1 MKKKEYIN
9 YLILILTILVIVF
22 ITTRFTNVFGSDTDF
37 INQHTVL
44 PDYFR
49 QLFYQTGNIIPNFA
63 FHYGGGQ
70 NIFNLSYYGLLSPV
84 ILPSYLFPFMDMLTY
99 MTIVDIIILIVSG
112 ILFYK
117 WLRSHDY
124 SDKISLMVSLLFI
137 LSDSF
142 IFHMHRHIM
151 FVSYMPFLIMALM
164 GVDKLIRNNKKSLL
178 TISVFLMIMTSY
190 YYSVCGILVICIYYL
205 YEYLSNNKNL
215 TAKMFFK
222 DGVKFASL
230 IFVSIMLAG
239 LFLLPTAY
247 TLLHGRGESEGGISI
262 LSLLIPN
269 LHVHS
274 VFVGTYAIGLSMLA
288 FLSLLY
294 LFFTKK
300 KNNIILGTIISLI
313 LFIPIFRFI
322 LNGGLYLREKCFI
335 PFMPLFGFLIAYFIN
350 DLLSNKINIKKFIIY
365 LLIIIVPLY
374 FCDSNW
380 MSYLY
385 VLGFAILLLVF
396 NRYRCKKIFSFCL
409 IITAFIT
416 NIFVNLDE
424 EYVTIDTYNKYFNKD
439 IESNID
445 SVISSDDTYFRSNNL
460 IYPTKT
466 INKIYNYNYYTTN
479 MYSSTYN
486 GNYLNFV
493 RDVFKNN
500 RLEYN
505 YFMIPS
511 SNNLLFNTF
520 MGVKYLN
527 SSYDPGLGYEKIGEN
542 MYINNSVFPMFYATS
557 NILNEKEFDDYGY
570 PYQTEL
576 LLKNVIVSGDSSNS
590 DTSLNIAK
598 VDLEYEITRNDGVLI
613 KEDNGKY
620 VLDVKDKG
628 FLTLKLDSE
637 LVNKIL
643 FIDIYGLK
651 ENSCSYDNISMKIN
665 NATNILTCRTWT
677 YANKNNVFRY
687 VISDEKIDELNIELS
702 KGIYNIDDIKMYLLE
717 YDDIKDLKDTKN
729 EFNIVSME
737 NDRVVGNIDTSSNSY
752 FVTTFP
758 YDEGFTVKVNGIDVD
773 YEMVNKGFVGFPI
786 KSGHNDIE
794 IIYHSP
800 WLKTGEIISLI
811 GLIIFI
817 FIVICDYRKEKNT
830 NPC

>member
-1 MKKKEYIN
+1 MKKKKEYIN
-9 YLILILTILVIVF
+9 YLILIFTILVIVF

-84 ILPSYLFPFMDMLTY
+84 ILPSYLFPFIDMMTY
-99 MTIVDIIILIVSG
+99 MTIVDILILMASG

-124 SDKISLMVSLLFI
+124 SDKISLIASLLFI

-151 FVSYMPFLIMALM
+151 FVSYMPFLIMALI
-164 GVDKLIRNNKKSLL
+164 GTDKLIRNNKKSFLI
-178 TISVFLMIMTSY
+178 ISIFLMIMTSY

-205 YEYLSNNKNL
+205 YEYLNNNKNL
-215 TAKMFFK
+215 TFKMFCK
-222 DGVKFASL
+222 DGIKFVSL
-230 IFVSIMLAG
+230 ILVAVMLSG

-274 VFVGTYAIGLSMLA
+274 VFVGTYTIGLSMLA
-288 FLSLLY
+288 FIALLY

-300 KNNIILGTIISLI
+300 KSNVILGVIVSLI

-350 DLLSNKINIKKFIIY
+350 DLLNNKVNIKKFVIF
-365 LLIIIVPLY
+365 LLIIIVPIY
-374 FCDSNW
+374 FYDSNW
-380 MSYLY
+380 KSYLY
-385 VLGFAILLLVF
+385 VLGFVIFLLVF
-396 NRYRCKKIFSFCL
+396 NKYKCKKIFAFCL
-409 IITAFIT
+409 VITALIT

-424 EYVTIDTYNKYFNKD
+424 EYVGVDTYNNYFDKN

-445 SVISSDDTYFRSNNL
+445 NVISRDDTYFRSNNL

-466 INKIYNYNYYTTN
+466 INKIYNSNYYTTN
-479 MYSSTYN
+479 IYSSTYN
-486 GNYLNFV
+486 GNYLGFV
-493 RDVFKNN
+493 RDVFRNN

-505 YFMIPS
+505 YFMVPS
-511 SNNLLFNTF
+511 SSNLLFNTF
-520 MGVKYLN
+520 MGVKYLS

-542 MYINNSVFPMFYATS
+542 MYVNDSVFPMFYATS
-557 NILNEKEFDDYGY
+557 NVLNEKEFDSYDY

-576 LLKNVIVSGDSSNS
+576 LLRNVVTSSDSSNS
-590 DTSLNIAK
+590 DTSVNIAN
-598 VDLEYEITRNDGVLI
+598 VDLEYEITKNDGVI
-613 KEDNGKY
+613 IEEDNGKY
-620 VLDVKDKG
+620 TLDVKDKG

-637 LVNKIL
+637 LTDKIL
-643 FIDIYGLK
+643 FIDIYGLR
-651 ENSCSYDNISMKIN
+651 ENSCRYDNISMKIN
-665 NATNILTCRTWT
+665 NITNILTCKTWI

-687 VISDEKIDELNIELS
+687 VISDEKINELNIELS
-702 KGIYNIDDIKMYLLE
+702 KGNYNIDDIKMYILD
-717 YDDIKDLKDTKN
+717 YDNIKDLKNTKE
-729 EFNIVSME
+729 EFNIVSMG
-737 NDRVVGNIDTSSNSY
+737 NDMVVGDINVSSDSY

-758 YDEGFTVKVNGIDVD
+758 YDDGFIVKVNGVEVD

-786 KSGHNDIE
+786 KKGHNDIV
-794 IIYHSP
+794 ITYHSP
-800 WLKTGEIISLI
+800 WLKTGKIVSLV

-817 FIVICDYRKEKNT
+817 SIAISDYRKRKEY
-830 NPC
+830 